1 MSLYNEFVQDHYRH
15 PRNLGRLKD
24 ATINARTFRDD
35 AMLEFYLRLSPASD
49 IIEAA
54 TFRAIGCA
62 GTVAAASAMTEWLT
76 GRDLKEALGVTPQTV
91 LNLLQGLPEERLY
104 CADFAAKAIKETAKR
119 LRIKRLAETEE
130 FSRLFRN

>member
-24 ATINARTFRDD
+24 ATINVRTFRDD
-35 AMLEFYLRLSPASD
+35 AMMEFYLRLTPASD
-49 IIEAA
+49 IIKAA

-76 GRDLKEALGVTPQTV
+76 GRRISEAQSVTAQTV
-91 LNLLQGLPEERLY
+91 LDVLQGLPEERLY
-104 CADFAAKAIKETAKR
+104 CADFAARAIQETLKR
-119 LRIKRLAETEE
+119 LPQRET
-130 FSRLFRN
+130 S